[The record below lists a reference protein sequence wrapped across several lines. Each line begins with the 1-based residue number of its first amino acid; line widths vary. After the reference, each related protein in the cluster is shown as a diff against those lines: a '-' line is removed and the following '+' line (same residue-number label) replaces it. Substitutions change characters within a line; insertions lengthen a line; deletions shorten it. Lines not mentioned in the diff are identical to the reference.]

1 MKKDPTPTLPL
12 PGEGARTP
20 DSSLHSSPWQGGG
33 REGVSSQAVGREGV
47 NSSQEWVNSYTQPSS
62 LNNHPQ
68 YKERRRELRS
78 QPTSA
83 EHRLWQY
90 LRKNQLGVKF
100 RRQHGIHH
108 YIVDFYCPELALVI
122 EVDGEIHTSED
133 TREYDQERDNLLK
146 SCGLQVLRFTN
157 HQVLNDTHTTLTQIQ
172 QAFSLPPPPGK
183 GEAGRGSSSRK
194 DSPNAQ

>member
-20 DSSLHSSPWQGGG
+20 HSSLTSSPWQGGG
-33 REGVSSQAVGREGV
+33 REG
-47 NSSQEWVNSYTQPSS
+47 VNSYTQPSS

-68 YKERRRELRS
+68 YKERRQELRG
-78 QPTSA
+78 QPTPA
-83 EHRLWQY
+83 ENHLWQH

-108 YIVDFYCPELALVI
+108 YIVDFYCPEHALVI

-133 TREYDQERDNLLK
+133 ARQYDQERDNLLR
-146 SCGLQVLRFTN
+146 SCGLQVLRFSN
-157 HQVLNDTHTTLTQIQ
+157 HQVLHDTPTTLTQIQ
-172 QAFSLPPPPGK
+172 QALSLPPPSGK